1 MPEDRASIFT
11 PVMLAHQKNNEGNSI
26 IHEYMLRDYAEP
38 KDFPSLLYVSQILQ
52 AEGVKAGAEHM
63 RRSWPRIEGSLF
75 WQLNDCWPV
84 ASWSSI
90 DYFGRWKALQYYAR
104 RFYSPILVSPVF
116 KDGVVE
122 VYAISDKLQPT
133 AASLHVSLMTMD
145 GRVLK
150 DETRQV
156 TLPALSSARYLEWPM
171 QTLLRGQPDLSNVF
185 VTTELSIEGS
195 EVSNNLL
202 YLVPTKQVHLLPAH
216 IESRLVKT
224 PGGYRLTL
232 TSNVLARDVYI
243 SFGALDAK
251 VSDNY
256 FDLLPGRPFQVTLG
270 NEYQLAELQTNMRV
284 MSLVDA
290 FAPQPPK

>member
-1 MPEDRASIFT
+1 
-11 PVMLAHQKNNEGNSI
+11 
-26 IHEYMLRDYAEP
+26 
-38 KDFPSLLYVSQILQ
+38 
-52 AEGVKAGAEHM
+52 
-63 RRSWPRIEGSLF
+63 
-75 WQLNDCWPV
+75 
-84 ASWSSI
+84 
-90 DYFGRWKALQYYAR
+90 
-104 RFYSPILVSPVF
+104 
-116 KDGVVE
+116 
-122 VYAISDKLQPT
+122 
-133 AASLHVSLMTMD
+133 MTMD

-195 EVSNNLL
+195 EVSNNFL